1 MTCCEADILEIKTM
15 KRNENSGVDW
25 RFAKDKW
32 QAIAAKDSASD
43 GRLF

>member
-1 MTCCEADILEIKTM
+1 M

-32 QAIAAKDSASD
+32 QAIAAKDSAD
-43 GRLF
+43 GSLF